1 VVPGEPLSSVLLMN
15 PLVEDASV
23 LLVNPLA
30 EEAGG
35 SHWHAGGGSH
45 WHAGG
50 KHWTTQD
57 AGEWQ
62 TLAAWVQGR
71 MSR

>member
-1 VVPGEPLSSVLLMN
+1 VPGEPL
-15 PLVEDASV
+15 ASV

-35 SHWHAGGGSH
+35 SHWHAGVEEVGGSH